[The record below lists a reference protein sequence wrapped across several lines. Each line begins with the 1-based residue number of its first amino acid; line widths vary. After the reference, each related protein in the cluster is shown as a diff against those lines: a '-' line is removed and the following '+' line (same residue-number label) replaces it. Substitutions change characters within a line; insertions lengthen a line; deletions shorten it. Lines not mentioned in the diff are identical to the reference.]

1 VKGESGDFVTGVT
14 RVGELGK
21 VLMEM
26 KLTMTGEVEFMMN
39 LRVEKIVCSPRVRFD
54 MQSEGNVRTSG
65 SAFNE
70 GGKNCG
76 VE

>member
-39 LRVEKIVCSPRVRFD
+39 WRVEKCVCSPRVRFD
-54 MQSEGNVRTSG
+54 MQS
-65 SAFNE
+65 
-70 GGKNCG
+70 
-76 VE
+76 